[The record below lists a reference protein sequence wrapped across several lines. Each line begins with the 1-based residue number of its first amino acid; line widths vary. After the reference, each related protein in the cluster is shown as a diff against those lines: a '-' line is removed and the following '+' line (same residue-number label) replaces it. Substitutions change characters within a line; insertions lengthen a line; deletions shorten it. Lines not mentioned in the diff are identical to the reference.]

1 MLSWT
6 YIGHEALKGRVLFF
20 KSRKDLLN
28 NYFYFYFGF
37 VFET

>member
-20 KSRKDLLN
+20 KSRKDLVSS
-28 NYFYFYFGF
+28 YFYFGF
-37 VFET
+37 VFETQQ